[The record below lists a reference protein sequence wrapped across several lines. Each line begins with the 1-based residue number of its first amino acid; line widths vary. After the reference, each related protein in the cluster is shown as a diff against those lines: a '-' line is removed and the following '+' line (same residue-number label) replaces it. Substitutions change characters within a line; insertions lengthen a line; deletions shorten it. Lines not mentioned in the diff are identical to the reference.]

1 MTVMQRLGNGP
12 VKEHVSHEAAQAFV
26 ESLPDRI
33 RQALEKQATT
43 IDYPIEAIL
52 EMANTLWSEASVGHL
67 DDDAISFNDCHPR
80 LD

>member
-1 MTVMQRLGNGP
+1 MQRLSNGRI
-12 VKEHVSHEAAQAFV
+12 KEHVSHEAAQAFV

-52 EMANTLWSEASVGHL
+52 EMAISGYL
-67 DDDAISFNDCHPR
+67 DDDAISFNDCDPK